1 MKLIK
6 ECVWLPTEVSEQAEW
21 IDDPYILP
29 KKSKNQTCNMFLADM
44 TPHIFISQILRWK
57 TQFPEAFSDR
67 ESRLSLCTYYSGQ
80 FYKILRRKMANTMN
94 FFNFSTNNFDLKQK
108 WPEYI
113 SSFVKFYNS
122 QNITKHSN
130 QSRNILWENV

>member
-1 MKLIK
+1 MQLIK

-67 ESRLSLCTYYSGQ
+67 DSRLSLCTYYSGT
-80 FYKILRRKMANTMN
+80 YKRNLLIQCLTQYGYTNQYLNLIRPIL
-94 FFNFSTNNFDLKQK
+94 
-108 WPEYI
+108 
-113 SSFVKFYNS
+113 
-122 QNITKHSN
+122 
-130 QSRNILWENV
+130 